1 MWPKIDVY
9 FLKEEIKLFLSHIFD
24 IKLTQNL
31 SSFSK
36 VTKWKCLVS
45 LINQPLGK
53 LKMGNLPYKPFVSET
68 LDNQLKVGIFSKT
81 YPQICS
87 NSSYC
92 LVYAHT
98 FNPSGPILIINV
110 NSFFLD
116 LCQFFFLRP
125 QGFSFTPF
133 LCCFSVVL

>member
-1 MWPKIDVY
+1 MWAKIDIY

-24 IKLTQNL
+24 IKLTKNL

-68 LDNQLKVGIFSKT
+68 LDNQLKVG
-81 YPQICS
+81 
-87 NSSYC
+87 
-92 LVYAHT
+92 
-98 FNPSGPILIINV
+98 
-110 NSFFLD
+110 
-116 LCQFFFLRP
+116 FFLRP
-125 QGFSFTPF
+125 IFKFAVI
-133 LCCFSVVL
+133 LLID